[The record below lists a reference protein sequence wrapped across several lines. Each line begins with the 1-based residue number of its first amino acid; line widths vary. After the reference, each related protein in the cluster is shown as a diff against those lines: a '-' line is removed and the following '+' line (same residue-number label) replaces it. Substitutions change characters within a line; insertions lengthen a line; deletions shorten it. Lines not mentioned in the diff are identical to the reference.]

1 MSFPASL
8 LQPACWE
15 EVVQDTGA
23 GGGGE
28 GSCVHAQVGLKTPA
42 ALLAPWVGS
51 PPIPAACD
59 CVWMPP
65 APLFTFSLASLQLPA
80 LPTTFLFSVL
90 RASALLLRAPPHPS
104 GQVPL
109 LLGGVGGPA
118 CRQPTH
124 SPSLTV
130 STARA
135 LPFPRKELSPREA
148 LAVCT
153 PPAPKP
159 SARTPGS

>member
-1 MSFPASL
+1 MRLGSLHMSFPASL
-8 LQPACWE
+8 LQPARWE
-15 EVVQDTGA
+15 EVVQDKVLGA
-23 GGGGE
+23 GRGQLCPCPGGPQ
-28 GSCVHAQVGLKTPA
+28 GSSCPHG
-42 ALLAPWVGS
+42 ALGRP

-65 APLFTFSLASLQLPA
+65 APLFTFSLTSLQLPA

-90 RASALLLRAPPHPS
+90 RASALLLRALPRLS

-118 CRQPTH
+118 CHQPTH

-130 STARA
+130 STATAAGAGRGRGA
-135 LPFPRKELSPREA
+135 G
-148 LAVCT
+148 CW
-153 PPAPKP
+153 
-159 SARTPGS
+159 